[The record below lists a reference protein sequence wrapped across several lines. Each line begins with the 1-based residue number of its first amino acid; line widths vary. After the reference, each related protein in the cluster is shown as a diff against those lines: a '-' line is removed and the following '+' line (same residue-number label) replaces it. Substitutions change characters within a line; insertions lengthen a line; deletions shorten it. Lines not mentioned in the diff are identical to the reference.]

1 MTYINPCS
9 EVEDSQQCCET
20 KAGRSDPLTRVV
32 ENEVL
37 SDVSVFR
44 TFYPR

>member
-20 KAGRSDPLTRVV
+20 TAGRSDFLV
-32 ENEVL
+32 NEVL
-37 SDVSVFR
+37 SDVLVFR